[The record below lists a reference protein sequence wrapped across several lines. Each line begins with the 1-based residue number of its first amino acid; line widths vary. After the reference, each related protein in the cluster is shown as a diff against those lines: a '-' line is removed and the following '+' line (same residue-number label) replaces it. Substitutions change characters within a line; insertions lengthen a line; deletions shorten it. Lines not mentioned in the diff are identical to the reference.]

1 MSKYNIMIFDL
12 DGTLSNSKEGITK
25 SVQYALKSVG
35 IEEENLDSLEHFI
48 GPPLIDEFVRSYGM
62 TVEEAAHLKEVY
74 RERYLPIG
82 IYETTIY
89 PGIKRNVKFF
99 KKSRKEVGYCNF

>member
-35 IEEENLDSLEHFI
+35 IRR
-48 GPPLIDEFVRSYGM
+48 G
-62 TVEEAAHLKEVY
+62 
-74 RERYLPIG
+74 
-82 IYETTIY
+82 
-89 PGIKRNVKFF
+89 KFRF
-99 KKSRKEVGYCNF
+99 ARTFHWASAY

>member
-35 IEEENLDSLEHFI
+35 IFRFARTFHWASA
-48 GPPLIDEFVRSYGM
+48 Y
-62 TVEEAAHLKEVY
+62 
-74 RERYLPIG
+74 
-82 IYETTIY
+82 
-89 PGIKRNVKFF
+89 
-99 KKSRKEVGYCNF
+99 